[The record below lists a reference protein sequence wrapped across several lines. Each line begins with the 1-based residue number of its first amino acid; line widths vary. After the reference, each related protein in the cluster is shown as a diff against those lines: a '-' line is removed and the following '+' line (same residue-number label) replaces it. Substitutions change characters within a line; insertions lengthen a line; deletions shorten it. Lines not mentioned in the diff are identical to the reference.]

1 MEEEKVRVKLTK
13 VPLESEREEKKK
25 NRIKTIVLTLV
36 CVFFLVFGAVG
47 GFVFSSYLKGTS
59 VAAFKSEKF
68 DKILSYFKSVWLY
81 ANDYDDLE
89 TTMQDKAFYGMSTF
103 NEDPYT
109 SYMSYDDM
117 NAFASSINMNYV
129 GIGAQYSY
137 SNGIGTITRVFKESP
152 AEKGGLMPGDI
163 LYLIDGKSIE
173 GLTSDQI
180 KERIVGEEGTPVKIT
195 VLRNEKEVELTFI
208 RGAIEYTAYLE
219 KYDDYIYLDIM
230 SFGQSTAEECIK
242 YLDECTD
249 YSKLIINLR
258 DNSGGYQD
266 SVQEVAGLFLGEDKV
281 VLNETDN
288 TGKTRSFKTIVKK
301 YYDNFEDIVVL
312 INENTAS
319 AAEVLAIALKE
330 MHPNVTLVGAKT
342 YGKGVVQTSYYLDD
356 GSAVKITSSYWTSPN
371 GKSINKE
378 GVLPDEAVRQD
389 EIMYQIAYS
398 MEEGQTFEY
407 DSVSEYVRIAELAL
421 EFLDYKVNRTD
432 GYFDTSF
439 EAALNKYKIDH
450 GYENVEPVLDSSS
463 YNAILAEVI
472 KEYNLNNL
480 KDKQLQ
486 AAIELIRE

>member
-13 VPLESEREEKKK
+13 VPLESEREEIKK
-25 NRIKTIVLTLV
+25 NRLKIVLLTLV
-36 CVFFLVFGAVG
+36 CVFFLVLGAVG
-47 GFVFSSYLKGTS
+47 GFAFSSYLKGTS
-59 VAAFKSEKF
+59 VAAFKNEKF

-81 ANDYDDLE
+81 GNDYENLE
-89 TTMQDKAFYGMSTF
+89 ETMQDKAFYGMSNF

-109 SYMSYDDM
+109 TYMSSDDIKS
-117 NAFASSINMNYV
+117 FASSINMNYV

-173 GLTSDQI
+173 GLDSDQI

-195 VLRNEKEVELTFI
+195 VLRDEKEIELTFI

-230 SFGQSTAEECIK
+230 SFGQSTADECIK
-242 YLDECTD
+242 YLDECLD

-288 TGKTRSFKTIVKK
+288 TGKTKSFKTIVKK
-301 YYDNFEDIVVL
+301 YYDNFKDIVVL

-319 AAEVLAIALKE
+319 AAEVLAITLKE
-330 MHPNVTLVGAKT
+330 MHPNVTLVGTTT
-342 YGKGVVQTSYYLDD
+342 YGKGVVQTSYYLED

-378 GVLPDEAVRQD
+378 GVSPDVEVRQD
-389 EIMYQIAYS
+389 PIMYQVAYT
-398 MEEGQTFEY
+398 MEEGQTFTF
-407 DSVSEYVRIAELAL
+407 DSVSSQVQVVEMAL
-421 EFLDYKVNRTD
+421 EFLGYKVNRTD
-432 GYFDTSF
+432 GYFDSSL
-439 EAALNKYKIDH
+439 EQSLIAYKIDH
-450 GYENVEPVLDSSS
+450 NYDNTDAILDSSL
-463 YNAILAEVI
+463 YNAILSDVI
-472 KEYNLNNL
+472 REYNLNNL

-486 AAIELIRE
+486 RAIELIRE